1 MPIPINREGQGF
13 ARSVRRREVIR
24 TLWTILRP
32 IISLGSLF
40 PVACVDKFSKQ
51 EMRWQYIKEN
61 ITGGINNISVAF
73 SKVLSINVQK
83 QKNNNKMN
91 NIKRLT
97 NIQENFWLKYLTEL
111 NLALFSTAVALVV
124 IPF

>member
-1 MPIPINREGQGF
+1 
-13 ARSVRRREVIR
+13 
-24 TLWTILRP
+24 
-32 IISLGSLF
+32 
-40 PVACVDKFSKQ
+40 
-51 EMRWQYIKEN
+51 
-61 ITGGINNISVAF
+61 
-73 SKVLSINVQK
+73 
-83 QKNNNKMN
+83 MN